1 MLFDEVSLFLLERD
15 YSSGEKKKIGFVSI
29 LYITLIVFLAP
40 RDGNSSILN
49 VDKNDFLRYEFIY
62 ELEIIRTLSW
72 IIYFFLLEEEKK
84 LSDFLSRSLFASC
97 NRSSLN

>member
-15 YSSGEKKKIGFVSI
+15 YSNEEKKKIGFVSI

-49 VDKNDFLRYEFIY
+49 VDKNDSYEFIY

>member
-49 VDKNDFLRYEFIY
+49 VDKNDFL
-62 ELEIIRTLSW
+62 
-72 IIYFFLLEEEKK
+72 
-84 LSDFLSRSLFASC
+84 
-97 NRSSLN
+97 

>member
-49 VDKNDFLRYEFIY
+49 VDKNDSYEFIY

-72 IIYFFLLEEEKK
+72 IIYFFLLEKEKK
-84 LSDFLSRSLFASC
+84 VSDFLSRSLFASC

>member
-49 VDKNDFLRYEFIY
+49 VDKNDSYEFIY

-72 IIYFFLLEEEKK
+72 IIYFLLLEEEKK

>member
-49 VDKNDFLRYEFIY
+49 VDKNDSYEFIY

>member
-49 VDKNDFLRYEFIY
+49 VDKNDSYEFIY

-97 NRSSLN
+97 NPSSLN

>member
-15 YSSGEKKKIGFVSI
+15 YSSEEKKKIGFVSI

-49 VDKNDFLRYEFIY
+49 VDKNDSYEFIY

>member
-15 YSSGEKKKIGFVSI
+15 YSSEEKKKIGFVSI

-49 VDKNDFLRYEFIY
+49 VDKNDSYEFIY

-72 IIYFFLLEEEKK
+72 IIYFFLLEKEKK
-84 LSDFLSRSLFASC
+84 VSDFLSRSLFASC

>member
-49 VDKNDFLRYEFIY
+49 VDKNDSYEFIY

-72 IIYFFLLEEEKK
+72 IIYFFLLEEE
-84 LSDFLSRSLFASC
+84 SVMIRSRESGE
-97 NRSSLN
+97 R

>member
-49 VDKNDFLRYEFIY
+49 VDKNDSYEFIY

-84 LSDFLSRSLFASC
+84 VSDFLSRSLFASC

>member
-49 VDKNDFLRYEFIY
+49 VDKNDSYEFIY

-84 LSDFLSRSLFASC
+84 FSDFLSRSLFASC